1 MNGMDGRKITIEEVK
16 KIAQMSKLNI
26 EGEEEKF
33 SQLLSQT
40 LDYIKMLEE
49 LDTSKVGETFQV
61 TGLTNVYQDG
71 SQKVTLSREEAL
83 KNVKEVIRN
92 LVATNGFFDRE

>member
-26 EGEEEKF
+26 EGDEEKF

-40 LDYIKMLEE
+40 LDYIKILDE
-49 LDTSKVGETFQV
+49 LDTSKVSETFQV

-71 SQKVTLSREEAL
+71 SQKVTLSREDAL

-92 LVATNGFFDRE
+92 LVATKGVFDRE

>member
-1 MNGMDGRKITIEEVK
+1 MNTMDSRKITIEEVK

-26 EGEEEKF
+26 EGDEEKF

-40 LDYIKMLEE
+40 LDYIKILDE
-49 LDTSKVGETFQV
+49 LDTSKVSETFQV

-71 SQKVTLSREEAL
+71 SQKVTLSREDAL
-83 KNVKEVIRN
+83 KNVKETTRN
-92 LVATNGFFDRE
+92 LVVTKGVFDRE